1 MAAGARR
8 ARELGMTLVEMLV
21 VLAIIGVAAG
31 AVALGLGSADRG
43 NAVEAEARQLAAK
56 LRLAA
61 DEAMVRD
68 APLAFAHDPHGYGFV
83 GGHGDSSAFARH
95 DLPRGMILDAGRDA
109 APLPIALDAASPPIK
124 ARIARGGR
132 AWAVSYDGLNVTVGP
147 A

>member
-1 MAAGARR
+1 
-8 ARELGMTLVEMLV
+8 MTLVEMLV

-68 APLAFAHDPHGYGFV
+68 APLAFAHDPHGYAFV
-83 GGHGDSSAFARH
+83 GADVAGAAFARH
-95 DLPRGMILDAGRDA
+95 DLPRGMTLDAGRDA
-109 APLPIALDAASPPIK
+109 APLPLALDAAGPPIS
-124 ARIARGGR
+124 ARIARGDR
-132 AWAVSYDGLNVTVGP
+132 AWTVTYDGLNVVAGP